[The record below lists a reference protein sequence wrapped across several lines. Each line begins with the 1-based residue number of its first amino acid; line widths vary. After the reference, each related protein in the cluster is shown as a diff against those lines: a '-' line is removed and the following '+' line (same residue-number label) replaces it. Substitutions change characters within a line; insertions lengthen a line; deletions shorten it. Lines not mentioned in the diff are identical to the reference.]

1 EAENFRR
8 WCHALLARWR
18 MDGSAGLT
26 LAARFIAGRAEA
38 EAELNKSGLGPLVSQ
53 VLVAAERGLIS
64 DVSAAVFRLARSC
77 LLLPLAPHMAE
88 VAAAACACIA
98 GLAEEAEAS
107 SHILRVLE
115 ELARDIAIFQAFA
128 YSFLWRTGFGT
139 GEGRDALTTQM
150 QVSLASAFVW
160 LLISFGRSVGYRRL
174 DAATLWAWTNGDA
187 LYACLLARSVLM
199 LRELASSAAH
209 ELLVPP
215 DLGLLEQAVVR
226 AVLGL
231 AGPDVAFAGVQ
242 AEVRSPRGCLVR
254 HWARLAIAVCETGLT
269 PALLDAPGARL
280 ASFCARLLNED
291 ACAAEEASRMAAA
304 MFRDVLAQCSDKF
317 WRLLRAVP
325 LEARQR
331 SFLRD
336 CAALALA
343 LPGSTECAA
352 LLEETVQAA
361 GSAALPGLCCVA
373 SNAQLGPTEVPQLSH
388 VLMGLTAQEKRV
400 VASQLEKWTL
410 RRDSAAWG
418 SLLRDEPVE
427 TSPVAPSPPPTPL
440 DPSQRKELAVG
451 GLEAL
456 LVDAPPELCCSLDHR
471 LVADPVRSPYG
482 HVFDSASLACWLAR
496 NERCPHTG
504 HPLAL
509 EMCTRED
516 QLRRLSLDYVKRW
529 ARGLPP

>member
-1 EAENFRR
+1 FQSREAQRE
-8 WCHALLARWR
+8 WR
-18 MDGSAGLT
+18 PPCSRLRHPATSCGSW
-26 LAARFIAGRAEA
+26 
-38 EAELNKSGLGPLVSQ
+38 
-53 VLVAAERGLIS
+53 
-64 DVSAAVFRLARSC
+64 RSSPETSRSSK
-77 LLLPLAPHMAE
+77 LLPT
-88 VAAAACACIA
+88 
-98 GLAEEAEAS
+98 AS
-107 SHILRVLE
+107 S
-115 ELARDIAIFQAFA
+115 
-128 YSFLWRTGFGT
+128 
-139 GEGRDALTTQM
+139 GRDALTTQM